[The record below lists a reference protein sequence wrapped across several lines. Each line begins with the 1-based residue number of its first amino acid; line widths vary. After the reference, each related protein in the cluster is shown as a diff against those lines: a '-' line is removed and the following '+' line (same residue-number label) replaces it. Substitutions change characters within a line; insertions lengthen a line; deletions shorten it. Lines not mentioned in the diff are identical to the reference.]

1 MFFSFFTWSTCLR
14 RITSWRERIL
24 RAKKFDEVL
33 CRQRQTRAKVP
44 EKKSSNFLHTLLICP
59 RKMTSANDEF
69 MILTVGWL
77 STHLYDD
84 KMPLTE
90 FKSGTDSK
98 KVNPG
103 DRILMQPSFQLPSYS
118 MSAAAASS
126 PGQIMREQMCG
137 MDAKHERIVRRDS
150 GAMAIWEVVG
160 GARGY
165 RISSSAL
172 NSDTHHCP
180 PFTNQPD

>member
-1 MFFSFFTWSTCLR
+1 
-14 RITSWRERIL
+14 
-24 RAKKFDEVL
+24 
-33 CRQRQTRAKVP
+33 
-44 EKKSSNFLHTLLICP
+44 
-59 RKMTSANDEF
+59 MTSANDEF

-103 DRILMQPSFQLPSYS
+103 DRILMQPSFQVLSYS

-150 GAMAIWEVVG
+150 GAMAI
-160 GARGY
+160 
-165 RISSSAL
+165 
-172 NSDTHHCP
+172 
-180 PFTNQPD
+180 